1 MKIKFK
7 VSIAAFAFLFATVGF
22 ASTPIE
28 NEISPI
34 KEAALMIESI
44 NARASFD
51 HGHKPQLVLLWQIE
65 MAKVVSYLAKRPYP
79 AGNPLTYEG
88 HRDLRRLV
96 EAIAVSVFGNRHEP
110 RTRHI
115 IHALRVSTNPVS
127 AELVHNFVV
136 YARHEMGVKTLG
148 AIGEVRAERDFNAHL
163 HGLAVHFHGSAL
175 IPTHGNYDS
184 LVIENKHPFVMP
196 EAPRSLWVKIRD
208 IAVGALR
215 KFKASPV
222 TQEQVADQAVAD
234 AVVRLPAHPD
244 TDRLGKVSLCG
255 RFLEPGD
262 AGFDFRH

>member
-1 MKIKFK
+1 MKIKLKLVIASGAILFA
-7 VSIAAFAFLFATVGF
+7 SIAF
-22 ASTPIE
+22 ASTSAE
-28 NEISPI
+28 KEISPI
-34 KEAALMIESI
+34 KSAALMIESI

-51 HGHKPQLVLLWQIE
+51 HGHKPQLVLLWQTE
-65 MAKVVSYLAKRPYP
+65 MSKVVSYLASRPYP
-79 AGNPLTYEG
+79 AGNPLTYEA

-115 IHALRVSTNPVS
+115 MQTLRVSTNPVS

-136 YARHEMGVKTLG
+136 YARHEIGVKTVG

-175 IPTHGNYDS
+175 IPTHGQYDG

-196 EAPRSLWVKIRD
+196 EAPRSVWAKIRD
-208 IAVGALR
+208 AAISALR

-222 TQEQVADQAVAD
+222 TEEEVADQAVAD

-244 TDRLGKVSLCG
+244 TDRFGKVTLCG

-262 AGFDFRH
+262 SGFEFRH